1 MRRIFN
7 HFTDTD
13 AYTFSVCYYILQ
25 TYPRAE
31 VSYTFFDRNNT
42 RYPSGFGDMLQE
54 QINMIADVV
63 ITNEE
68 IEFMKHKIYF
78 LPNWFYLF
86 LKGYRFNPSEV
97 HIFQDQS
104 GYLSIK
110 ITGPWYSAVMWEMPI
125 LSTISEL
132 MHEIN
137 GDIAKVNSTFEY
149 AKAVEKGIK
158 AFENGVALSDMGT
171 RRRFSFDNQAN
182 VIKALVDANII
193 CVNRSTN
200 QGKFVGT
207 SNVWFAKEFD
217 LTPIG
222 TMSHQ
227 IISFEENVSGV
238 FECNQ
243 AVMKKW
249 SKVYGGDLGIFLFDC
264 FGDKVF
270 LNNLSKDMAK
280 MFDGLRVDSGDEH
293 EETEKII
300 KRYSELGI
308 KPSTKSIVYSNAL
321 NIDKAIELHKW
332 VNSRMLDSY
341 GIGTYLMAD
350 VTNDETKEKF
360 PYSNIVIKLTAMR
373 ITEKREWHDCVKLSC
388 DKGKTLGNQT
398 KCDYLLKQIE

>member
-31 VSYTFFDRNNT
+31 VNYTFFDRNNT

-54 QINMIADVV
+54 QINMIADVT
-63 ITNEE
+63 ITDEE
-68 IEFMKHKIYF
+68 IDFMKRKIYF
-78 LPNWFYLF
+78 LPDWFYLF
-86 LKGYRFNPSEV
+86 LKGYRFNPNEV
-97 HIFQDQS
+97 HIFQDPS
-104 GYLSIK
+104 GYLSIT

-137 GDIAKVNSTFEY
+137 GDVGKVNATFEY

-158 AFENGVALSDMGT
+158 AFENGIILSDMGT

-182 VIKALVDANII
+182 VIKALVDANNI
-193 CVNRSTN
+193 CVNRGTN
-200 QGKFVGT
+200 SGKLVGT

-249 SKVYGGDLGIFLFDC
+249 AKVYGGDLGIFLFDC

-270 LNNLSKDMAK
+270 FRNLSKDMAK

-300 KRYSELGI
+300 KRYTELGI
-308 KPSTKSIVYSNAL
+308 QPSTKSIVYSNAL
-321 NIDKAIELHKW
+321 NIEKAIELHKW
-332 VNSRMLDSY
+332 VNGRINDSY
-341 GIGTYLMAD
+341 GIGTHLMAD
-350 VTNDETKEKF
+350 VTNSETHEAF

-373 ITEKREWHDCVKLSC
+373 ITENREWHDCVKLSC
-388 DKGKTLGNQT
+388 DKGKMLGNRT
-398 KCDYLLKQIE
+398 KCEYLLKQIE